1 MKETKDQAYF
11 TRKMFVSS
19 VLPAPLAAVGMALAE
34 MGDTILV
41 GHILGVDGLAAVG
54 FATPLFL
61 LATFFV
67 FGLSMG
73 GAVVFA
79 NFLHEGKK
87 EQAGA
92 IFRFFLWLSAA
103 IGFGLMAG
111 GLLFQEGVL
120 ALLGASPEEPAVY
133 EMAKSY
139 TFYIFPGIPFQ
150 ILTVVLATYIRNDNA
165 ETLSIILQAMSG
177 IGNLIISALLLM
189 GFGWG
194 IEGCSFGF
202 FLANLVTFALGLGYI
217 CLGRG
222 QLRLRGKAAG
232 FRESFKALRLGFATS
247 SEYIFDAL
255 FTLAAIHLLVAMEG
269 AEGVAVFN
277 IIENLALL
285 FIFLYELI
293 GKTAQPIFSA
303 FFAECNYGELHRI
316 CRYCLGYSLLMGL
329 LGMVGVLAYPQL
341 LDLLFGMEGIEE
353 AGKAYY
359 AARIF
364 CLGTIFMGV
373 CLLLQNYLQSEE
385 DEKGAFLV
393 VFMRRLG
400 AGLPLVFLLARY
412 GFFAFWFVYPLS
424 EIVTLTV
431 LYAYYRRRGEHRNLD
446 PARVYT
452 ASFLTAG
459 ETVTEQLEA
468 AVAFAA
474 RWGAGEEKRYLLR
487 LSLEEL
493 CGVLE
498 NEQKDCPL
506 RLQLTL
512 LAREDGTFELHLR
525 DNGEK
530 LNPFQLARAALSRN
544 PERVGELSQGT
555 SGLALHMVK
564 SHASNLFYRT
574 SQGFNTLTLSI

>member
-1 MKETKDQAYF
+1 MKETKEQAYF
-11 TRKMFVSS
+11 TRRMFFSS

-61 LATFFV
+61 LAAFFV

-79 NFLHEGKK
+79 NCLHEGKK

-92 IFRFFLWLSAA
+92 VFRFFWRLSAV
-103 IGFGLMAG
+103 IGFGVMAG
-111 GLLFQEGVL
+111 GLLFQEEVL
-120 ALLGASPEEPAVY
+120 ALLGASPEEAAVY
-133 EMAKSY
+133 ELARSY
-139 TFYIFPGIPFQ
+139 LFYIYPGIPFQ
-150 ILTVVLATYIRNDNA
+150 ILTVLLAAYIRNDNA

-202 FLANLVTFALGLGYI
+202 FVANLVTFALGLGYI

-222 QLRLRGKAAG
+222 QLRLGGKAAS
-232 FRESFKALRLGFATS
+232 FREFFKALRLGFATS

-255 FTLAAIHLLVAMEG
+255 FTLAAIHLLVGMDG
-269 AEGVAVFN
+269 TEGVAVFN

-316 CRYCLGYSLLMGL
+316 CRYCLGYSLLWGL
-329 LGMVGVLAYPQL
+329 LGMAGVLAYPQI

-359 AARIF
+359 AARVF

-393 VFMRRLG
+393 VFMRRIG
-400 AGLPLVFLLARY
+400 AGLPLVFLLAQF
-412 GFFAFWFVYPLS
+412 GFSAFWFVYPLS
-424 EIVTLTV
+424 EIVTLLV
-431 LYAYYRRRGEHRNLD
+431 LCAYYRSRGEHRRLD

-452 ASFLTAG
+452 AAFQLG
-459 ETVTEQLEA
+459 EEAVTEQLDA
-468 AVAFAA
+468 AAAFAA
-474 RWGAGEEKRYLLR
+474 RWGGSEEKCYLLR
-487 LSLEEL
+487 LALEEI
-493 CGVLE
+493 CSALE
-498 NEQKDCPL
+498 DEQRDYSL
-506 RLQLTL
+506 RLQITL
-512 LAREDGTFELHLR
+512 LARADGTFELHLR

-530 LNPFQLARAALSRN
+530 FNPFLLARAALAGKS
-544 PERVGELSQGT
+544 EGLAKLSQD
-555 SGLALHMVK
+555 SRGLSLHLVK

-574 SQGFNTLTLSI
+574 SQGFNTLTISI

>member
-1 MKETKDQAYF
+1 MKDTEEQAYF
-11 TRKMFVSS
+11 TRKMFLRL

-41 GHILGVDGLAAVG
+41 GHILGMEGLAAVG
-54 FATPLFL
+54 FSTPLFL

-87 EQAGA
+87 EQAGG
-92 IFRFFLWLSAA
+92 IFRFFLRFSAA
-103 IGFGLMAG
+103 IGFGVMAG
-111 GLLFQEGVL
+111 GLLFEEGVL
-120 ALLGASPEEPAVY
+120 AILGASPEEASVY
-133 EMAKSY
+133 ALARSY
-139 TFYIFPGIPFQ
+139 LFYIYPGIPFQ
-150 ILTVVLATYIRNDNA
+150 ILTVLLATYLRNDNA
-165 ETLSIILQAMSG
+165 ETLSIVLQSMSG
-177 IGNLIISALLLM
+177 VGNVVISALLLI

-202 FLANLVTFALGLGYI
+202 LLANLVTFAIGFGYI

-222 QLRLRGKAAG
+222 QLRLRGRAAS

-247 SEYIFDAL
+247 SEYIFDAI
-255 FTLAAIHLLVAMEG
+255 FTLAVIHLLVEMDG

-316 CRYCLGYSLLMGL
+316 CRYCLGYSLL
-329 LGMVGVLAYPQL
+329 LGTLVMAGVMAYPQF
-341 LDLLFGMEGIEE
+341 LDLLFGMDGIEDVS
-353 AGKAYY
+353 KAYY
-359 AARIF
+359 AARVF
-364 CLGTIFMGV
+364 CLGTLFLGV

-400 AGLPLVFLLARY
+400 AGLPLVFLLAQF
-412 GFFAFWFVYPLS
+412 GFFVFWFVYPLS
-424 EIVTLTV
+424 EIVTLLV
-431 LYAYYRRRGEHRNLD
+431 LCAYYRSRGEHHRIAS
-446 PARVYT
+446 ARVYT
-452 ASFLTAG
+452 AAFQLG
-459 ETVTEQLEA
+459 EEAVTGQLDA
-468 AVAFAA
+468 AAAFAA
-474 RWGAGEEKRYLLR
+474 KWGGSEEKRYLLR
-487 LSLEEL
+487 LALEEI
-493 CGVLE
+493 CSALE
-498 NEQKDCPL
+498 GEQRGYPL
-506 RLQLTL
+506 RLQITL

-530 LNPFQLARAALSRN
+530 FDPFQLARAALARK
-544 PERVGELSQGT
+544 PEGLADLSQD
-555 SGLALHMVK
+555 SRGLSLHLVK
-564 SHASNLFYRT
+564 SHASNFFYRT